1 MTNDGH
7 IPLQIGFIGSYAFS
21 DGGNAEKNLDKKIYQ
36 DPNPNNLIVFPRL
49 YISYNRIDIEK

>member
-21 DGGNAEKNLDKKIYQ
+21 DGGNAEKILDKKFLSG
-36 DPNPNNLIVFPRL
+36 PNQQNVLFFKDYMYHIIR
-49 YISYNRIDIEK
+49 